1 MAHTQSRRKY
11 RLGGSRWLL
20 KLRRGVC
27 ESLPLPTHPYNRPL
41 TPLRVTRIPTT
52 SRISPPS
59 VLRYPHHWTLPP
71 PTRSSN
77 VTEDETVRSWLNR
90 VPSRNGVGVTFAS
103 GGRGGLDGRGSDG
116 REVDAEDRRAETA
129 RRFVTVTRAL
139 TSSGECTREEAL
151 LYVRFAPLF
160 RRSFFLIRRV
170 FSSRVF
176 VSRCDS
182 LTFGRSFV
190 RELIRY
196 SSKEEPE
203 ILFELLRC

>member
-59 VLRYPHHWTLPP
+59 VLRYPHHWKLPP

-90 VPSRNGVGVTFAS
+90 VPSRNGVGVTFAG

-160 RRSFFLIRRV
+160 RRSFFLHPTRIF
-170 FSSRVF
+170 FSSLRF
-176 VSRCDS
+176 S
-182 LTFGRSFV
+182 LWFFDVRSF
-190 RELIRY
+190 IR
-196 SSKEEPE
+196 SWVDTP
-203 ILFELLRC
+203 FF